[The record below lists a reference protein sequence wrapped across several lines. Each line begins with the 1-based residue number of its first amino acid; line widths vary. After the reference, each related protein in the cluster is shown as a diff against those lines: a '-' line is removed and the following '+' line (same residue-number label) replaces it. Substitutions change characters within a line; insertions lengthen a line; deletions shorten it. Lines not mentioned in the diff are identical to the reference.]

1 MKTKYIIFS
10 LLTFV
15 FCSCESQFD
24 IYPETQ
30 VAESPAL
37 FKNEASL
44 KTFTD
49 GFYNNLDF
57 NSIKEDKNSDNM
69 EHITTPPTIRTSNY
83 TMPTALGSGGWSWG
97 ELRNLNYF
105 IQNVNL
111 HTEDVALKNKNL
123 AVAKFFRAW
132 FYFKKVRAF
141 GDVPWYSEP
150 LKTSDEELL
159 YKGRDPRTLVMDSVM
174 QDLDFAIANLGDG
187 TSKNRVTKWTA
198 LALKSRIALFEG
210 SYRKYHKYANL
221 PDADRF
227 IIAAKVA
234 AKTLIDSKKYSLYST
249 GKTETD
255 YASMFQAAAAPTNE
269 VILARSSSQ
278 NFIYYTPEFTS
289 TSNGNY
295 GATHSLISDY
305 AMINGNS
312 YYSANDGKIET
323 KSYFEEFQNR
333 DFRLKQS
340 VVFPG
345 YIRIGTTNIAV
356 NDFAENRTGYQV
368 TKRVGPPIEDQ
379 GSDSRDAILMRYAE
393 VLLNYAEARA
403 ILGELNQEDLD
414 LTVNALRKRAGINQP
429 LTMPLKTDQLQ
440 LNRYKRTTDANVL
453 EICRERRVEL
463 AFEGLRKDDL
473 LRWNEGHLFRTEYSG
488 IYIKG
493 FNQLIDLDND
503 GKPDLYVIKSTDNAP
518 SDKVSG
524 VQYFK
529 LSSVNGLTE
538 GESGRLTPYKNAK
551 KPFENWE
558 YLNPIPIEELTLN
571 PKLKQN
577 EGWDKIN

>member
-1 MKTKYIIFS
+1 
-10 LLTFV
+10 
-15 FCSCESQFD
+15 
-24 IYPETQ
+24 
-30 VAESPAL
+30 
-37 FKNEASL
+37 
-44 KTFTD
+44 
-49 GFYNNLDF
+49 
-57 NSIKEDKNSDNM
+57 
-69 EHITTPPTIRTSNY
+69 
-83 TMPTALGSGGWSWG
+83 
-97 ELRNLNYF
+97 
-105 IQNVNL
+105 
-111 HTEDVALKNKNL
+111 
-123 AVAKFFRAW
+123 
-132 FYFKKVRAF
+132 
-141 GDVPWYSEP
+141 
-150 LKTSDEELL
+150 
-159 YKGRDPRTLVMDSVM
+159 MDSVM

-255 YASMFQAAAAPTNE
+255 YASMFQSAAAPTNE

-305 AMINGNS
+305 AMIDGNS

-403 ILGELNQEDLD
+403 MLGELNQEDLD
-414 LTVNALRKRAGINQP
+414 LTVNALRKRAGIIQP

-529 LSSVNGLTE
+529 LSSVNGLAE
-538 GESGRLTPYKNAK
+538 GESGRLMPFKNAK